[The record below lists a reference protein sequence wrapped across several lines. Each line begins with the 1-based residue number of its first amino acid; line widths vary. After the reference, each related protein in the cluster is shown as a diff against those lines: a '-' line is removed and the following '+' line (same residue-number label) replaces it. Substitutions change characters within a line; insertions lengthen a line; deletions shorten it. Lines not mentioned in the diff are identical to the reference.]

1 MLNGKKIYLR
11 LLEQDDIQKLKDI
24 CDEENVKKYNIISD
38 DDKEKEKVT
47 LRKAFSII
55 NKDNTLIGFIT
66 YKENIYNMGLYILG
80 IKIGSKYWNRGY
92 GQEYIKVFLNYLFNE
107 LNAYKVEL
115 EVMKNNIRAIT
126 CYKKCGFIEEM
137 IKKSKNSLDHKYVDT
152 IIMGITKDDF
162 IKYEKKRKGE

>member
-11 LLEQDDIQKLKDI
+11 LLEQDDIQKLKNI

-38 DDKEKEKVT
+38 DDKGKEKVT

-80 IKIGSKYWNRGY
+80 ITIGSKYWNRGY
-92 GQEYIKVFLNYLFNE
+92 GQESIKVFLNYLFNE

>member
-1 MLNGKKIYLR
+1 
-11 LLEQDDIQKLKDI
+11 
-24 CDEENVKKYNIISD
+24 
-38 DDKEKEKVT
+38 
-47 LRKAFSII
+47 
-55 NKDNTLIGFIT
+55 
-66 YKENIYNMGLYILG
+66 MGLYILG
-80 IKIGSKYWNRGY
+80 ITIGSKYWNRGY
-92 GQEYIKVFLNYLFNE
+92 GQESIKVFLNYLFNE